1 VELSFDRFYR
11 LNQRIL
17 IWIAFFAFVWLL
29 RDFFGLIFIIFIISF
44 MGARFARVGVRYLRL
59 PNWLAI
65 TLVHLMFLT
74 AIVTFVRYATPRIS
88 TEAETLIGRLGQIE
102 STILDYKSKLAVKYP
117 AIDSALTDYLRG
129 NIPED
134 VALEEMQAEAAQ
146 GELPPAPMT
155 QGRSGK
161 VTLSDEKLIKLFL
174 AREINL
180 IREKAPEYFKLLW
193 QGSATLL
200 LALLFSFLI
209 SIDAVRLIQSISSL
223 RLSKLRDFYEQT
235 AQPVVRFA
243 YVVGRAFQAQFI
255 IAILNT
261 VLTAGGLIF
270 LGVPSVA
277 FLSLIVFLLS
287 FIPVLGVFIST
298 TPIVLVALNAGGV
311 SMALGVVTM
320 VVIIHLIEAYVL
332 NPLIYGRHMKLN
344 PALVLIILY
353 VGHHSFGVWGMILG
367 VPVAY
372 YLLHDVLGVPLW
384 EQLDKTKNAPP
395 AEETGQARS

>member
-1 VELSFDRFYR
+1 MELSFDRFYR

-44 MGARFARVGVRYLRL
+44 MSARFARLGVRYLRL

-65 TLVHLMFLT
+65 TVVHLMFLT

-117 AIDSALTDYLRG
+117 SIDSALTDYLRG

-134 VALEEMQAEAAQ
+134 VAIEEMQEEAAR
-146 GELPPAPMT
+146 GELPPVPLA
-155 QGRSGK
+155 QGKSGR
-161 VTLSDEKLIKLFL
+161 VSLSDEKLIKLFL

-209 SIDAVRLIQSISSL
+209 SIDAVRLMQSISSL
-223 RLSKLRDFYEQT
+223 RLSRLRDFYEQT

-261 VLTAGGLIF
+261 ILTAGGLIF

-311 SMALGVVTM
+311 GTALGVVTM

-384 EQLDKTKNAPP
+384 EQLDKSRTPPPEEP
-395 AEETGQARS
+395 AEAQ

>member
-1 VELSFDRFYR
+1 
-11 LNQRIL
+11 
-17 IWIAFFAFVWLL
+17 
-29 RDFFGLIFIIFIISF
+29 
-44 MGARFARVGVRYLRL
+44 
-59 PNWLAI
+59 
-65 TLVHLMFLT
+65 
-74 AIVTFVRYATPRIS
+74 VTFVRYATPRIS

-102 STILDYKSKLAVKYP
+102 STILDYKSKLAVRYP
-117 AIDSALTDYLRG
+117 AIDTALTDYLRG

-134 VALEEMQAEAAQ
+134 VAVEEMQEEASR
-146 GELPPAPMT
+146 GELPPSPVM
-155 QGRSGK
+155 QSRSGR
-161 VTLSDEKLIKLFL
+161 VNLTDEKLIKLYL

-209 SIDAVRLIQSISSL
+209 SIDAARLLKSLSSL
-223 RLSKLRDFYEQT
+223 RSSRLRDFYEQT

-243 YVVGRAFQAQFI
+243 YVVGRAFQAQFL
-255 IAILNT
+255 IAIVNT
-261 VLTAGGLIF
+261 LMTAIGLIF

-287 FIPVLGVFIST
+287 FVPVLGVFIST
-298 TPIVLVALNAGGV
+298 TPIVLVALNAGGF
-311 SMALGVVTM
+311 SMAFGVVIM

-332 NPLIYGRHMKLN
+332 NPVIYGRHMKLN

-384 EQLDKTKNAPP
+384 EQLDKAKI
-395 AEETGQARS
+395 AEETGQAG